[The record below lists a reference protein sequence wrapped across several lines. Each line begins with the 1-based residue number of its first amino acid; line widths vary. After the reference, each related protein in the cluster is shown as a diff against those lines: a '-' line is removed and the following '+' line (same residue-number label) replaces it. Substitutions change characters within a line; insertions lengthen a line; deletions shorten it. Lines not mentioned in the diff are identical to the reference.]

1 MHAKAPPAPA
11 DIARD
16 LLAWFEHSARPL
28 PWRQDYEPYRVWL
41 SEVMLQQTQMDR
53 AVGYFQRFT
62 ARFPDLPSLAA
73 ASEEEVLKLWEGLG
87 YYSRAKNLLAAARL
101 VAERH
106 AGRLPSDPEALRA
119 LPGVGPY
126 TAGAVASI
134 AYGLDVPAV
143 DANVER
149 VFSRLFDLDLPP
161 REPATSAFIHKT
173 AARMIPPGRARELN
187 QALMELGALVCL
199 PKKPRC
205 SECPLTARCEA
216 YRLDLVFERPVPA
229 KAAAYIPL
237 EVATGLLVRQGRVFV
252 QKRPAQGVW
261 AGLWEFPGGT
271 VESGETPEQAVVR
284 EFMEETGL
292 PVAVTG
298 KLAVVRHG
306 YTRYRVALH
315 CFALRDAAADG
326 TAGEAPEP
334 ALHAAQEGRW
344 AALPDLDALAF
355 PAGHRKLID
364 RLGRD
369 IPFPA
374 PSLP

>member
-1 MHAKAPPAPA
+1 MSPTPPDPQAV
-11 DIARD
+11 ARD
-16 LLAWFEHSARPL
+16 LLAWFEKNARDL
-28 PWRQDYEPYRVWL
+28 PWRRDYEPYRVWL
-41 SEVMLQQTQMDR
+41 SEIMLQQTQMDR
-53 AVGYFQRFT
+53 AVGYFERFT
-62 ARFPDLPSLAA
+62 AHFPDLSTLAS

-87 YYSRAKNLLAAARL
+87 YYSRARNLLAAARQ
-101 VAERH
+101 VAEEH
-106 AGRLPSDPEALRA
+106 GGRLPGDPEALRK

-134 AYGLDVPAV
+134 AFRRDVPAV

-149 VFSRLFDLDLPP
+149 VFARVFDLDTPP
-161 REPATSAFIHKT
+161 REPRTKVFIHET
-173 AARMIPPGRARELN
+173 AAAMIPAGKARELN

-199 PKKPRC
+199 PRRPRC
-205 SECPLTARCEA
+205 SECPIARHCEA
-216 YRLDLVFERPVPA
+216 FRLDLVFERPVPA
-229 KAAAYIPL
+229 KAAAYIPMD
-237 EVATGLLVRQGRVFV
+237 VATGLLVRAGRVFI

-271 VESGETPEQAVVR
+271 VESGETPEEAVVR
-284 EFMEETGL
+284 EFREETGL
-292 PVAVTG
+292 AVAVTG

-315 CFALRDAAADG
+315 CFALRDAG
-326 TAGEAPEP
+326 SETPRP

-344 AALPDLDALAF
+344 AALPDLDGLAF

-369 IPFPA
+369 IPFPG
-374 PSLP
+374 PLP

>member
-1 MHAKAPPAPA
+1 MNRDLPGGLDAMV
-11 DIARD
+11 RD
-16 LLAWFEHSARPL
+16 LLAWFAARARPL
-28 PWRQDYEPYRVWL
+28 PWRRDYEPYRVWL
-41 SEVMLQQTQMDR
+41 SEIMLQQTQMDR
-53 AVGYFQRFT
+53 AVGYFERFT
-62 ARFPDLPSLAA
+62 ARFPDVASLAA

-101 VAERH
+101 VAARH
-106 AGRLPSDPEALRA
+106 GGRVPDDPEALRA

-134 AYGLDVPAV
+134 AFGRDVPAV

-149 VFSRLFDLDLPP
+149 VFARLFDLDLPP
-161 REPATSAFIHKT
+161 REPATAAFIRKT
-173 AARMIPPGRARELN
+173 AAQMIPPGKARELN

-205 SECPLTARCEA
+205 SECPLAGRCEA
-216 YRLDLVFERPVPA
+216 LRLDLVFERPVPA

-252 QKRPAQGVW
+252 QKRPATGVW

-292 PVAVTG
+292 RVAVTG
-298 KLAVVRHG
+298 RLAVVRHG

-315 CFALRDAAADG
+315 CFSLRDAD
-326 TAGEAPEP
+326 GEAPQP

-344 AALPDLDALAF
+344 AALPDLDGLAF

-369 IPFPA
+369 IPFPGPA
-374 PSLP
+374 LP